1 MHQVST
7 KDLYEASY
15 YLTLGCNVENVEVLK
30 ENNKRICIFTLS
42 GKNIS
47 KAQSDY
53 FNANAHVNLWDF
65 RRCFN
70 RINALIGTARKQQAG
85 APFNKDSG
93 QAGGIQ

>member
-15 YLTLGCNVENVEVLK
+15 YLTKGYNVENVEVLS
-30 ENNKRICIFTLS
+30 ENNKKICMFTFS
-42 GKNIS
+42 GENLLKS
-47 KAQSDY
+47 QSDY
-53 FNANAHVNLWDF
+53 FNANAYVNLWDF

-70 RINALIGTARKQQAG
+70 RVNALIGTAKKQQPTARS
-85 APFNKDSG
+85 NEQSG